1 MRRNRLTAALLVLVL
16 CLPLTGCWDRTELE
30 EIAFVLAIGV
40 DKGKESVYSVTFAIA
55 LPDKLAGKDGG
66 GGGGKP
72 LMMTTV
78 EAPTVAGAIAMA
90 DSYLSRQVSLRHTKA
105 LFMGEEMA
113 RISGM
118 HTMDEFV
125 RFRQARRTMYFL
137 VTKGKAADFLKEME
151 PKVEKNP
158 QRYIE
163 QLIQNVR
170 YTALIPA
177 ASQIQSFITTVN
189 TAYAAPSAYYAAIK
203 KEGEEDQ
210 GGGGAGAAS
219 GFKAG
224 NLPRQ
229 GGPNV
234 ELLGAAAFKG
244 EHMVGVLTGEEM
256 RSLLLLQGE
265 FKRALY
271 SIPDP
276 KQKELF
282 VSMEVH
288 QGRPLVVNVDLS
300 GPRPRISAIVTLE
313 GELLSVQSNR
323 DYTEP
328 ELQGELEDAAIRT
341 ITDGLLKAIQKTQA
355 LGADVA
361 GFGRHAVR
369 KFPTVSDWESYKWD
383 EKYPNAEVS
392 VGVRFTLRRF
402 GKQLSPPRGRD

>member
-1 MRRNRLTAALLVLVL
+1 MRLKQLAVVLLVLITAM
-16 CLPLTGCWDRTELE
+16 PLSGCWDRTELE
-30 EIAFVLAIGV
+30 EIAFVLAVGV

-55 LPDKLAGKDGG
+55 LPDKLAGKEGG
-66 GGGGKP
+66 GQGKP
-72 LMMTTV
+72 LLMTTV

-105 LFMGEEMA
+105 LFIGEELA

-125 RFRQARRTMYFL
+125 RFRQARRTMYYL

-151 PKVEKNP
+151 PKLEKNP

-170 YTALIPA
+170 YTALIPS
-177 ASQIQSFITTVN
+177 ASQIQSFVSIVN
-189 TAYAAPSAYYAAIK
+189 TAYSAPVTYYAAIK
-203 KEGEEDQ
+203 QEGEEEQ

-219 GFKAG
+219 GYKAG
-224 NLPRQ
+224 NLPRK

-234 ELLGAAAFKG
+234 ELLGGAAFRG

-256 RSLLLLQGE
+256 RSILLLQGE

-276 KQKELF
+276 KRKDLF

-288 QGRPLVVNVDLS
+288 QGRPYVVNVDLS
-300 GPRPRISAIVTLE
+300 GQRPKISVVVTLE
-313 GELLSVQSNR
+313 GELLSIQSNR

-328 ELQGELEDAAIRT
+328 GLQEELEDAAIRT
-341 ITDGLLKAIQKTQA
+341 IAEGMLTAIKKTQQW
-355 LGADVA
+355 GTDVA
-361 GFGRHAVR
+361 GFGKHVV
-369 KFPTVSDWESYKWD
+369 KQFGTVDQWEAYKWD
-383 EKYPNAEVS
+383 ERYPNAEIS

-402 GKQLSPPRGRD
+402 GKQMTPPKGKD